1 MVRAA
6 ELSVRSRT
14 PYSLF
19 VVDDGRNE
27 LEPPSVTVVLPARD
41 EAGALPGVLQR
52 MPAGYQVIVV
62 DNASTDDTAAVAL
75 CHGAQVVTE
84 AVPGYGAAV
93 HAGLLAAD
101 TEIICFLDSDGSI
114 DPSRLPAMVALLEGT
129 AAGTASA
136 DGPDGGRVDLVVGR
150 RRATGKGAWPW
161 HARAGNAVLAARL
174 RSRTGI
180 PIHDLGSVRVTRR
193 MALLELGVE
202 DRRFGYPIEL
212 LVRAARAGWRV
223 REVDVDY
230 APRTAGR
237 SKVTGSIAGTARA
250 LRDFAAAM
258 P

>member
-1 MVRAA
+1 MI
-6 ELSVRSRT
+6 
-14 PYSLF
+14 F
-19 VVDDGRNE
+19 VVDEHRV
-27 LEPPSVTVVLPARD
+27 EPNPSSVTVVLPARD

-52 MPAGYQVIVV
+52 IPSGYQVVVV
-62 DNASTDDTAAVAL
+62 DNASTDDTAAVARR
-75 CHGAQVVTE
+75 HGAAVVYE
-84 AVPGYGAAV
+84 ATPGYGAAV

-101 TEIICFLDSDGSI
+101 TDIVCFLDADGSI
-114 DPSRLPAMVALLEGT
+114 DPEQLPAMVALLEAT
-129 AAGTASA
+129 PAYAESTH
-136 DGPDGGRVDLVVGR
+136 GPDSSPEGGGLDLIVGR
-150 RRATGKGAWPW
+150 RRVTARGAWAW

-180 PIHDLGSVRVTRR
+180 PVHDLGSVRVARR
-193 MALLELGVE
+193 LALLELGVE

-212 LVRAARAGWRV
+212 LVRAARAGWQV
-223 REVDVDY
+223 HEVDVDY

>member
-1 MVRAA
+1 MVDEHR
-6 ELSVRSRT
+6 V
-14 PYSLF
+14 
-19 VVDDGRNE
+19 
-27 LEPPSVTVVLPARD
+27 EPTSPSVTVVLPARD

-52 MPAGYQVIVV
+52 IPAGYQVVVV
-62 DNASTDDTAAVAL
+62 DNASTDDTAAVARR
-75 CHGAQVVTE
+75 HGAAVVFE
-84 AVPGYGAAV
+84 ANPGYGAAV

-101 TEIICFLDSDGSI
+101 TDIVCFLDADGSI
-114 DPSRLPAMVALLEGT
+114 DPEQLPAMVALLEAT
-129 AAGTASA
+129 PAYAESTH
-136 DGPDGGRVDLVVGR
+136 GPDSSPEGGGLDLIVGR
-150 RRATGKGAWPW
+150 RRVTARGAWAW

-180 PIHDLGSVRVTRR
+180 PIHDLGPVRVARR
-193 MALLELGVE
+193 LALLELGVE

-212 LVRAARAGWRV
+212 LVRAARAGWQV